1 MKCETC
7 SSLHVTTLLGKA
19 GCKQPDLEPSCLNLM
34 HVAIT
39 YSVQLEEFVVAVLQ
53 MGRFKGRNMQNL
65 PCDTLLDTRLS
76 HAARCKWAPCL
87 SYLLSRISCS
97 IATGIEMALVANCP

>member
-1 MKCETC
+1 M
-7 SSLHVTTLLGKA
+7 TTLLGKA

-53 MGRFKGRNMQNL
+53 MGRFKGSSMQNQ
-65 PCDTLLDTRLS
+65 PCDTLLDTIMPR
-76 HAARCKWAPCL
+76 A
-87 SYLLSRISCS
+87 IV
-97 IATGIEMALVANCP
+97 E